1 MLAMSSYRLRKTAVA
16 IGGFLIFV
24 GIIMMGMFAL
34 VFFGVVDVGL
44 LEGTLMSEEYRTL
57 SSGALLIIGVLD
69 LVVGIMLRRR

>member
-1 MLAMSSYRLRKTAVA
+1 MSSYRLRKTAVA

-44 LEGTLMSEEYRTL
+44 LEGALGSEEYRTL